1 MSSNEDFT
9 QIAEDILREMNEQ
22 MHVAQH
28 ESKGDLDMEFAQ
40 QMAAHHQGG
49 IDLTHALSHFRAG
62 QDSALRNLTSDV
74 VTTQADEILRMKASV
89 WESEPAVFSEPQIR
103 EYRASSAGI
112 MEKMDRTMTNA
123 SPPPLSVPHQYVTM
137 MIPHHRGGIEMAR
150 NYLRFS
156 RNGEL
161 ENLAR
166 AVIAEQG
173 HEIRMMK
180 IWLQEHQ
187 EKK

>member
-1 MSSNEDFT
+1 MSNARSP
-9 QIAEDILREMNEQ
+9 
-22 MHVAQH
+22 
-28 ESKGDLDMEFAQ
+28 S
-40 QMAAHHQGG
+40 
-49 IDLTHALSHFRAG
+49 
-62 QDSALRNLTSDV
+62 
-74 VTTQADEILRMKASV
+74 
-89 WESEPAVFSEPQIR
+89 PA
-103 EYRASSAGI
+103 
-112 MEKMDRTMTNA
+112 
-123 SPPPLSVPHQYVTM
+123 HQYVTM

>member
-9 QIAEDILREMNEQ
+9 QIAEEILKEMNEQ
-22 MHVAQH
+22 MHLAQH

-40 QMAAHHQGG
+40 QMIAHHQGG
-49 IDLTHALSHFRAG
+49 IHLTSALSHFRAG
-62 QDSALRNLTSDV
+62 QDSALRNLTTAV

-89 WESEPAVFSEPQIR
+89 WESEPAIFSEPQIR

-112 MEKMDRTMTNA
+112 MEKMDRAMTNA
-123 SPPPLSVPHQYVTM
+123 RAPPPSLPHQCSTM
-137 MIPHHRGGIEMAR
+137 MCPPHLGGNEIAHH
-150 NYLRFS
+150 YLRFS

-187 EKK
+187 